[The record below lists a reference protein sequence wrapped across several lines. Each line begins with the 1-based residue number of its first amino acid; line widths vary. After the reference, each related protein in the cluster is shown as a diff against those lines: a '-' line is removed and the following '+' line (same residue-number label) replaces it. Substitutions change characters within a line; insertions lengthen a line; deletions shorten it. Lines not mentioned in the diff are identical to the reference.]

1 MKTASIADVK
11 AKLGSYVKA
20 SKKSPVVI
28 TQNGKAIAAIIPVL
42 HDDDLERLLMA
53 YNPKLRAILEKSKAQ
68 IRAGLGIP
76 HDEFWRRMEARYQKR
91 PQRKSA

>member
-11 AKLGSYVKA
+11 AKFSSYVKA

-28 TQNGKAIAAIIPVL
+28 TQNGKAVAAIIPVL
-42 HDDDLERLLMA
+42 HEDDLERLLMA
-53 YNPKLRAILEKSKAQ
+53 YNPKLRAILAKSKAQ

-76 HDEFWRRMEARYQKR
+76 ENEFWRRVESRYQKR